1 MWADIFPPSSQR
13 VQKTEAGRAKENRT
27 NYNRNRSIKPEQIL
41 TETK

>member
-1 MWADIFPPSSQR
+1 MQIFSLAQT
-13 VQKTEAGRAKENRT
+13 VYKTEAGRGKENRT